1 MGKITVLGSYNQD
14 LTMIIERFPKPK
26 ETLKNG
32 DFFMS
37 PGGKG
42 ANQAHAAAQL
52 GGNVTLIAKVG
63 DDAFGM
69 VAKEHFRKSGINSE
83 CILTDPASP
92 TGCAM
97 ILVEKKS
104 GENSIVVSSGAN
116 HSFSELEM
124 DRFAPIFQMSDI
136 ALFQFENSLPIVEYA
151 ITIAKK
157 SKALVCLNPAPMITP
172 FPLHL
177 LPLIDILVLNEVE
190 AEDLVNHT
198 IHTLEDVTKTAQD
211 LLSLGVPMAIIT
223 LGSKGVVAASKNG
236 CFFQPAF
243 DVHVVDT
250 TGAGDAFMGGFAVAY
265 SETHDL
271 KYSLRFASAT
281 AALNV
286 TRKGAT
292 LANPSRQQVLQFLAK
307 H

>member
-14 LTMIIERFPKPK
+14 LTMIIDRFPKPK

-42 ANQAHAAAQL
+42 SNQAHAAAQL

-63 DDAFGM
+63 DDAFGI
-69 VAKEHFRKSGINSE
+69 VAKDHFRKSGIKTDY
-83 CILTDPASP
+83 ILTDPDAP
-92 TGCAM
+92 TGSAM
-97 ILVEKKS
+97 ILVERKS

-116 HSFSELEM
+116 HSFLES
-124 DRFAPIFQMSDI
+124 DITKLEPILQSSDI
-136 ALFQFENSLPIVEYA
+136 AVFQFENPLPIVEYA
-151 ITIAKK
+151 IKVAKK
-157 SKALVCLNPAPMITP
+157 GKTLVCLNPAPMITP

-190 AEDLVNHT
+190 AEDLVKYP
-198 IHTLEDVTKTAQD
+198 IHEIDDAKKTAQE
-211 LLSLGVPMAIIT
+211 LLNMGVRLAIIT
-223 LGSKGVVAASKNG
+223 LGSKGVVAVSKDV
-236 CFFQPAF
+236 CLFQPAF
-243 DVHVVDT
+243 DVKVVDT
-250 TGAGDAFMGGFAVAY
+250 TGAGDAFVGGFAVAY

-271 KYSLRFASAT
+271 NHSLQFASAA

-286 TRKGAT
+286 TKKGAT
-292 LANPSRQQVLQFLAK
+292 PANPTRQEVLYFLENY
-307 H
+307 